1 MDDSPHETI
10 NSYGFDRS
18 FRHVFCQWD
27 AGLLEVL
34 TTGVGESCQVIDPL
48 YVGVL
53 IGHDSI
59 ICWSRDRVVSPVS
72 LV

>member
-18 FRHVFCQWD
+18 FRHDFCQRD
-27 AGLLEVL
+27 AGLLVVL
-34 TTGVGESCQVIDPL
+34 TTGVMVSCQLIDPL

-53 IGHDSI
+53 IEYDSI
-59 ICWSRDRVVSPVS
+59 I
-72 LV
+72 